1 MTSLR
6 EFLTGIIDYAGLF
19 PPAKLDMSSAVRAY
33 AEYHENGD
41 KDLLGRFVV
50 PAGRLEEFAAVASAL
65 LPRHGEPW
73 RLSAIGG
80 DDLERTRTAVEHFNA
95 SHDLHSSAGHAVCDT
110 VEVPVSSH
118 DDIRNAVT
126 TFDESFSLFL
136 EISPAAEPAYL
147 IAAIADTYASA
158 KLRTGG
164 VVETAI
170 PTADQVLN
178 FIELCVEYGVPFK
191 ATAGLHHA
199 IRGRYPLSY
208 ERDSPTAMMFG
219 YLNIFLA
226 AAFCAAGSSPGAVL
240 GALEETDPSQFRC
253 DDVGVWW
260 QDHVVIHEQLSVV
273 RQAVATS
280 FGSCSFSEPVDEAR
294 NLHLI

>member
-1 MTSLR
+1 MPSLR
-6 EFLTGIIDYAGLF
+6 EFFSGIIDYAGLF
-19 PPAKLDMSSAVRAY
+19 PPAKLDMSSTVRAY
-33 AEYHENGD
+33 AEYQESDD

-50 PAGRLEEFAAVASAL
+50 PAWRLEEFAAAASAL
-65 LPRHGEPW
+65 LPRHAEPW
-73 RLSAIGG
+73 RLTAIAG

-95 SHDLHSSAGHAVCDT
+95 SHDAHSAAGHAVCDT
-110 VEVPVSSH
+110 VEMPVSSH

-126 TFDESFSLFL
+126 TFDDSYSLFL
-136 EISPAAEPAYL
+136 EIAPAADPGYL
-147 IAAIADTYASA
+147 VPAIADTYASA

-164 VVETAI
+164 VVEAAI
-170 PTADQVLN
+170 PSSDQVLK

-199 IRGRYPLSY
+199 IRGRYPLTY
-208 ERDSPTAMMFG
+208 ERDSPAAMMFG
-219 YLNIFLA
+219 YLNIFFA
-226 AAFCAAGSSPGAVL
+226 AAFCAAGSSPVAVL
-240 GALEETDPSQFRC
+240 GVLEETDPSQFRC

-260 QDHVVIHEQLSVV
+260 EDHVVAHEQLSVV
-273 RQAVATS
+273 RQAVALS

>member
-6 EFLTGIIDYAGLF
+6 PFLAGIIDYAGLF

-33 AEYHENGD
+33 AEYQDSGD

-50 PAGRLEEFAAVASAL
+50 PVERLEEFAAVAGAL
-65 LPRHGEPW
+65 LPRDGEPW
-73 RLSAIGG
+73 RLSVIGG
-80 DDLERTRTAVEHFNA
+80 DDPERTRTAVEHFNA

-110 VEVPVSSH
+110 VEMPVSSH
-118 DDIRNAVT
+118 DDIRNAVMA
-126 TFDESFSLFL
+126 FDDNFSLFL
-136 EISPAAEPAYL
+136 EVSPASEPGYL
-147 IAAIADTYASA
+147 IGAIADTSASA

-164 VVETAI
+164 VVESAI
-170 PTADQVLN
+170 PSPDQVFA

-199 IRGRYPLSY
+199 IRGRYPLTY

-219 YLNIFLA
+219 YLNIFFA

-240 GALEETDPSQFRC
+240 GALEETDPSQFRS

>member
-19 PPAKLDMSSAVRAY
+19 PPARLDMSSAVRAY
-33 AEYHENGD
+33 AEHRASAEQ
-41 KDLLGRFVV
+41 DLLGRFVV
-50 PAGRLEEFAAVASAL
+50 PAARLDEFSAAASAL

-73 RLSAIGG
+73 RLSVIGG
-80 DDLERTRTAVEHFNA
+80 NDLDRTRASLDHFNA
-95 SHDLHSSAGHAVCDT
+95 VHNLGSAAGHAVCDT
-110 VEVPVSSH
+110 VELPVGSH
-118 DDIRNAVT
+118 DDIGNAVAI
-126 TFDESFSLFL
+126 FDESLSLFL
-136 EISPAAEPAYL
+136 EVSSAADPAYL
-147 IAAIADTYASA
+147 ISAIADTPASA

-164 VVETAI
+164 VVESAI
-170 PTADQVLN
+170 PTPDRVLK
-178 FIELCVEYGVPFK
+178 FIELCVDNGVPFK

-199 IRGRYPLSY
+199 IRGRYPLTY
-208 ERDSPTAMMFG
+208 EQNSPIVTMFG
-219 YLNIFLA
+219 YLNIFFA
-226 AAFCAAGSSPGAVL
+226 AAFCAAGTSPGTVL